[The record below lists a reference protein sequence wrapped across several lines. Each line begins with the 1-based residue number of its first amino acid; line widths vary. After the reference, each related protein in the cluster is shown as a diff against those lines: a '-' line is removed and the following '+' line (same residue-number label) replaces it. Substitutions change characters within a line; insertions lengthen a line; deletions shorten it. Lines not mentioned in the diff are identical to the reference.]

1 MLILKKKDARDIFTI
16 YQFYNVKKMKPDLKS
31 LRQQSSSCLSQKRQV
46 PC

>member
-1 MLILKKKDARDIFTI
+1 MLEYFYNL

-31 LRQQSSSCLSQKRQV
+31 LRQQSCLLQKRQA